1 MNIVKNYFLLI
12 GNWSLAY
19 YWFFV
24 SDWRFAPFFGVIGL
38 ASGIINI
45 INIKE

>member
-1 MNIVKNYFLLI
+1 MIVNYFLLI

-19 YWFFV
+19 FWFFI
-24 SDWRFAPFFGVIGL
+24 SNWSIAPLFGVVGI

-45 INIKE
+45 INIIKS